1 MLLKRRKPPKKPEAR
16 CCPAWSML
24 KTIIIKGTRRWLRDC
39 TLLWSSTAGFKGMVD
54 MKWWGKSSW
63 WYELSHLLL
72 IHLWQNCSSS
82 HKSEWNSKLFNFFP
96 VPSSICITSN
106 SPIFPTMFFHP
117 FLPFFLPPLFCVLDR
132 GQHTPSILFMD
143 QQKESYSLCEM
154 FLHYPIS
161 LTVWCVGR
169 RELFGC
175 CQHINRGAESCH
187 SSSSAVCQHSWSTE
201 VSRLKHQTE
210 TCTLGDHPH

>member
-1 MLLKRRKPPKKPEAR
+1 MTERLHPALKQYCRLQGDGGHEVVRKVFLVVWTVPPA
-16 CCPAWSML
+16 
-24 KTIIIKGTRRWLRDC
+24 
-39 TLLWSSTAGFKGMVD
+39 VD
-54 MKWWGKSSW
+54 SPVT
-63 WYELSHLLL
+63 
-72 IHLWQNCSSS
+72 
-82 HKSEWNSKLFNFFP
+82 KLFKLPQEWMELQTFQFFP

-175 CQHINRGAESCH
+175 SQHINRGAESCH